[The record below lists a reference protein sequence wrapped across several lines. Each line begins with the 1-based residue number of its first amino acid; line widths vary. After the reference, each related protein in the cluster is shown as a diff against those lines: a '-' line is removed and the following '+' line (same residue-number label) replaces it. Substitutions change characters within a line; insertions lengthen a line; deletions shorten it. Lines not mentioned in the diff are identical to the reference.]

1 MADQVP
7 PDEVDAEIREAGE
20 ELIARYGAEVEN
32 ATTEKM
38 IQVLDGGAM
47 EEVLHW
53 LKVRQYIRQ
62 STGKGR
68 YERRLSDKILGA
80 VEQAIEQ
87 GRNQLAR
94 MLSGVYG
101 EVKAEDDRVRGERR
115 K

>member
-1 MADQVP
+1 MADRVP
-7 PDEVDAEIREAGE
+7 LEEFDAEIRDAGE
-20 ELIARYGAEVEN
+20 ALITRHGAEVEN

-38 IQVLDGGAM
+38 IEILDEGAM
-47 EEVLHW
+47 EDVLHW

-62 STGKGR
+62 STGKSR
-68 YERRLSDKILGA
+68 YERRLSDKILAA
-80 VEQAIEQ
+80 VEQAVEQ

-101 EVKAEDDRVRGERR
+101 EAKAEDDRVRQERR